1 MISEKLSN
9 IFFIAPIATLIAAI
23 KAARNGVDVRKIIA
37 KTTSEFLPDLRER
50 TPNILDRTLI
60 VRAQR

>member
-1 MISEKLSN
+1 MISEKLSS
-9 IFFIAPIATLIAAI
+9 IPFIAYVATFIAAI
-23 KAARNGVDVRKIIA
+23 KAARHGVDVRKIIA

-60 VRAQR
+60 VRVQR